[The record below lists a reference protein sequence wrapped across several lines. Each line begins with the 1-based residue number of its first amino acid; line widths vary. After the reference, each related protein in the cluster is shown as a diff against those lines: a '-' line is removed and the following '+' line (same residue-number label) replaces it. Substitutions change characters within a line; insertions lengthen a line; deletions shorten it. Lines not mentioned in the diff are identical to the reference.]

1 MNIIIN
7 GGSHGIGREVAI
19 YLAKDPDNEIIITGR
34 DIHAMHEMAAS
45 LPNVHPV
52 KADLSDPDNIARNY
66 LKNITAVF
74 GNTDTVINMTGNIV
88 KADFLSITGNAAR
101 KMMET
106 NFFGPASIIR
116 ILQPFL
122 NRGSHVV
129 NISSMGGFQGSAK
142 FRGLAY
148 YSASKAA
155 IACMSE
161 CLAEELREFDIRV
174 NCLALGAVQTRMLS
188 EAFPG
193 YKAPVEAADIAPFI
207 ADFAL
212 KAHQFINGRVIPVA
226 MSNP

>member
-19 YLAKDPDNEIIITGR
+19 YLAKDPDNEIIVTGR